1 MARWLLFEYWTVANI
16 LKNITININMF
27 LFLFDTINI
36 NIFLFDITYFV
47 GNSTQQYHLLWVDP
61 GKSQFL

>member
-1 MARWLLFEYWTVANI
+1 MTRWFLFEYWTVANI

-36 NIFLFDITYFV
+36 NIFLFV
-47 GNSTQQYHLLWVDP
+47 GNSTQ
-61 GKSQFL
+61 